1 MKRIRILIVGKVISI
16 FFRAFI
22 KENAEQL
29 GLTGWVRN
37 TKDGSVEAVFEG
49 QEQSIEKIIRI
60 CKKGPPLARIDDIK
74 ITEEKPENKFKSFEI
89 IY

>member
-49 QEQSIEKIIRI
+49 QEQSIEKIIRL

-74 ITEEKPENKFKSFEI
+74 ITEEKPENKFTSFNI
-89 IY
+89 VY